1 MHFRHRSFLPLQC
14 KLDSWNI
21 YMCTLNFKL
30 WLILYFE
37 TFHLR
42 YKILEKSIFS
52 GQTNIELSMNFILY
66 CETYLPLWI
75 LYHWVFPKAEL
86 TMFIKHVCCVMGP
99 PLYLARNIYST
110 KGTSR
115 AEDVTRRWQQKMQE

>member
-1 MHFRHRSFLPLQC
+1 MVKCGKNKQKQICGINFAFQASLFPSSTMQAGQL
-14 KLDSWNI
+14 K

-52 GQTNIELSMNFILY
+52 GQTNIELSINFILY
-66 CETYLPLWI
+66 YETYLPLWI
-75 LYHWVFPKAEL
+75 LY
-86 TMFIKHVCCVMGP
+86 
-99 PLYLARNIYST
+99 Y
-110 KGTSR
+110 
-115 AEDVTRRWQQKMQE
+115 